1 MEQEVESLRDQKRE
15 LETSLAIERAARA
28 AVEQANVSLN
38 RSNTSA
44 RTPRQVPSD
53 TRGVSPGDARHQVGP
68 DCSYDGGVGEW
79 RSASD
84 AQMAQALEDED
95 GQMLM

>member
-44 RTPRQVPSD
+44 RMPRQVPSD

-68 DCSYDGGVGEW
+68 DVS
-79 RSASD
+79 
-84 AQMAQALEDED
+84 
-95 GQMLM
+95 